1 MGAGPVEEKGWIMSH
16 PVVHWEI
23 TGKNGAQLQEF
34 YARLFDWQINAD
46 NPYQYGRVDT
56 QSDQGINGGIA
67 TANESTN
74 RVTIYVQVADLQATL
89 DKAESLGGKTLMP
102 PMEIPGAVTM
112 ALFSDPDGNVTGLIK
127 G

>member
-1 MGAGPVEEKGWIMSH
+1 MGQPVI
-16 PVVHWEI
+16 HWEV
-23 TGKNGAQLQEF
+23 TGKNGAELQEF

-46 NPYQYGRVDT
+46 NAYQYGLVNT

-67 TANESTN
+67 TANEPHSG
-74 RVTIYVQVADLQATL
+74 VTIYVQVADLQATL
-89 DKAESLGGKTLMP
+89 DKVESLEGKTLMP

>member
-1 MGAGPVEEKGWIMSH
+1 MGQ

-23 TGKNGAQLQEF
+23 TGKNGTQLQEF
-34 YARLFDWQINAD
+34 YAQLFDWQIDAD
-46 NPYQYGRVDT
+46 NPYQYGLVDT

-67 TANESTN
+67 TANEPNS

>member
-1 MGAGPVEEKGWIMSH
+1 MPH

-23 TGKNGAQLQEF
+23 VGKSGKQLQDF
-34 YARLFDWQINAD
+34 YGQLFDWQINAD
-46 NPYQYGRVDT
+46 NPYQYGVVDT
-56 QSDQGINGGIA
+56 QTEQGINGGIA
-67 TANESTN
+67 TANEPNS

-102 PMEIPGAVTM
+102 PTEIPGAVTM
-112 ALFSDPDGNVTGLIK
+112 ALFSDPDGNVTGLLK

>member
-1 MGAGPVEEKGWIMSH
+1 MGQPVI
-16 PVVHWEI
+16 HWEI
-23 TGKNGAQLQEF
+23 TGKNGAKLQEF

-46 NPYQYGRVDT
+46 NPYQYGVVDT
-56 QSDQGINGGIA
+56 QSVRGINGGIA
-67 TANESTN
+67 TANEPNS

-89 DKAESLGGKTLMP
+89 DQAESLGGKTLMP
-102 PMEIPGAVTM
+102 PTEIPGAVTM

>member
-1 MGAGPVEEKGWIMSH
+1 MPH

-23 TGKNGAQLQEF
+23 AGKNGQQLQDF
-34 YARLFDWQINAD
+34 YSRLFDWQINAD
-46 NPYQYGRVDT
+46 NPMQYGIVDT

-67 TANESTN
+67 TANEPNS

-102 PMEIPGAVTM
+102 PTEIPGAVTM
-112 ALFSDPDGNVTGLIK
+112 AMFSDPDGNVTGLVK